1 LQEKKRIEIIKAAMG
16 WVGKNIEEN
25 YGIYMGESGI
35 TFNSIQILFIPIM
48 PDLFTLLYSDLP
60 LHTV

>member
-1 LQEKKRIEIIKAAMG
+1 MG